1 MGIALMTDIHF
12 IVNESPEGGYT
23 AHAIGIDIFTEAEDL
38 PALHDMVRDAVLCH
52 FEPADKPSIIRL
64 HITREEAI
72 AA

>member
-1 MGIALMTDIHF
+1 MSELHF

-23 AHAIGIDIFTEAEDL
+23 AYAVGRDIFTEADDL
-38 PALHDMVRDAVLCH
+38 PALHEMIRDAVLCH
-52 FEPADKPSIIRL
+52 FEPTDKPSVIRL